1 MDFVD
6 SKKGDDF
13 QKPDMVQLSEV
24 GHTIMDGG
32 NCLWQ
37 TRMGEDSPTNS

>member
-1 MDFVD
+1 
-6 SKKGDDF
+6 
-13 QKPDMVQLSEV
+13 MVQLSEV

-37 TRMGEDSPTNS
+37 TRMGENSPTIVKDPERV